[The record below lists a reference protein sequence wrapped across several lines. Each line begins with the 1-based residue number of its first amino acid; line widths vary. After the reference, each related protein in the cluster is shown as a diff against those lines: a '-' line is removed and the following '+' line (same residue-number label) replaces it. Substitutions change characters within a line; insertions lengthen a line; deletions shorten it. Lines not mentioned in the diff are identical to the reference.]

1 MDVWS
6 HLETVLMNLFQL
18 ITQWSMENM
27 FVQSVMKGIIG
38 IINGLSVT
46 NVMQKLLI
54 AENVT
59 RIKQL

>member
-1 MDVWS
+1 MDAWS
-6 HLETVLMNLFQL
+6 PLEIALMSLFQL
-18 ITQWSMENM
+18 ITQWPMENM
-27 FVQSVMKGIIG
+27 SVQSVMKGITG

-59 RIKQL
+59 RIKQV